1 MADFSQG
8 AALVIGGSGG
18 IGSAICEGLAAA
30 GTKVALTYR
39 SNEAAAVAAAAAAT
53 AHGPDASL
61 HQVDTADADA
71 MAQVVAQV
79 TQTHGAIHS
88 VINAAGSSI
97 DQPFISQLEA
107 GAWREAFDA
116 DVHGFFN
123 VVHATLPKLRET
135 SGSIVAISSAGLRR
149 YPSGDI
155 LSVAPKAAIE
165 ALIRG
170 VAKEEGRFGVRA
182 NTVAVGVVDAGMFP
196 KLVASGELSQTW
208 VDAATKN
215 TPLGRFAAPHE
226 LADAVVFLTSTRA
239 GYITGQTL
247 YLDGGY
253 GL

>member
-1 MADFSQG
+1 
-8 AALVIGGSGG
+8 
-18 IGSAICEGLAAA
+18 
-30 GTKVALTYR
+30 
-39 SNEAAAVAAAAAAT
+39 
-53 AHGPDASL
+53 
-61 HQVDTADADA
+61 
-71 MAQVVAQV
+71 
-79 TQTHGAIHS
+79 
-88 VINAAGSSI
+88 
-97 DQPFISQLEA
+97 
-107 GAWREAFDA
+107 
-116 DVHGFFN
+116 
-123 VVHATLPKLRET
+123 
-135 SGSIVAISSAGLRR
+135 
-149 YPSGDI
+149 
-155 LSVAPKAAIE
+155 VAPKAAIE

-196 KLVASGELSQTW
+196 KLVASGELSQAW